1 MILFESDWKL
11 YPSAIPDFQT
21 TNKSFLRLAQVFK
34 SMGVKNNVFHLSLLN
49 PNLQGVDPFSDNLT
63 PQQKIEIGF
72 ECAQNPWYFFR
83 EVVRVPPQSGPLPV
97 RLRANRGNIALFWSF
112 FNHIDVALIQ
122 PRQTGKSVSTDCLMT
137 NITYMSTDNTTVTMI
152 TKDNDLR
159 RKNVDRLKKIR
170 DLLPKYLIVLGPDD
184 ADNQVEL
191 TYKVRKNS
199 YMTAVA
205 QNNESS
211 ANNVGRGLTSPILH
225 SDEGPFTGFIQFT
238 LPAALAAGT
247 AARNEAKLNGRPYGN
262 IFTTTAGKKDTKEG
276 KYMYDLI
283 HGGATWDERLA
294 YDSVG
299 EDDLRQRVL
308 KNCLGVPGQKKGMPK
323 RALFN
328 VTLSHK
334 QLGET
339 DEWLMEAIAN
349 SGGTPDQIDR
359 DFMNRWTSGSL
370 RSPLTTELNE
380 RILDSVK
387 PVQHMEFSAENYC
400 LNWFIP
406 EHQIAE
412 LMASGRFVAGL
423 DTSEAVGRDTIAL
436 VLLDVEDLS
445 VVATGTYNE
454 TNLIRFSHYLGNL
467 LIKYPTITLIPE
479 RKSTGGMI
487 VDYLILQLTKAGMDP
502 FKRIFNRIVE
512 EALVKKEEFQEL
524 QRGVTMRSENFYDT
538 RKSAFGFVTTADSR
552 TVLYTTILQNAAKNA
567 GGVVHSERLSSE
579 IRGLVVKND
588 RIDHSSSGH
597 DDHVIAWLLAHWMLT
612 QGRNLSHYGIEPGMV
627 MSALRNFS
635 DREETPQEIYQRE
648 MQQKLLYEAG
658 SLLDQLAVERDV
670 MILAKLEGRLRSL
683 SGRLVDD
690 GDTSY
695 VQTIDAAINESREN
709 REKLKR
715 LQSRGNSQVGGYRPM
730 DRNVGYGGGGGYG
743 SLPRGD
749 MNHRFSYA

>member
-1 MILFESDWKL
+1 MILFESDWQR
-11 YPSAIPDFQT
+11 YPSAIADFQT
-21 TNKSFLRLAQVFK
+21 SNKTFLRLAQVYK

-49 PNLQGVDPFSDNLT
+49 PDLQGVDPFSENLT
-63 PQQKIEIGF
+63 PQQKVAIGF

-83 EVVRVPPQSGPLPV
+83 EVVRVPPQSGPRPV
-97 RLRANRGNIALFWSF
+97 PLRANRGNIGLFWSF

-191 TYKVRKNS
+191 TYKTRKNS

-225 SDEGPFTGFIQFT
+225 SDEGPFTGFIHVT

-247 AARNEAKLNGRPYGN
+247 AARSEAKLNGRPYGN

-294 YDSVG
+294 FDSVS
-299 EDDLRQRVL
+299 EEDLRSRVL
-308 KNCLGVPGQKKGMPK
+308 KNCAGMPNQKKGSPK

-328 VTLSHK
+328 ITLSHK

-339 DEWLMEAIAN
+339 DDWLMEAIAN
-349 SGGTPDQIDR
+349 AGGTAETIDR

-370 RSPLTTELNE
+370 RSPLSTELNE
-380 RILDSVK
+380 RILNSVK
-387 PVQHMEFSAENYC
+387 PVQFMEFSSENYC
-400 LNWFIP
+400 LNWYIP
-406 EHQIAE
+406 ERDISRMME
-412 LMASGRFVAGL
+412 EGRFVAGL
-423 DTSEAVGRDTIAL
+423 DTSEAVGRDAIAM
-436 VLLDVEDLS
+436 VIIDVEDLS

-454 TNLIRFSHYLGNL
+454 TNLITFSHYLGKL
-467 LIKYPTITLIPE
+467 LIKYPNITLVPE

-487 VDYLILQLTKAGMDP
+487 VDYLILQLTNAGQDP

-512 EALVKKEEFQEL
+512 EAAFKKEEYQEL
-524 QRGVTMRSENFYDT
+524 QRPVTMRSESFYET
-538 RKSAFGFVTTADSR
+538 RKREFGFVTNADNR
-552 TVLYTTILQNAAKNA
+552 NLLYTTILQNAAKN
-567 GGVVHSERLSSE
+567 GGGAVHSERLSSE

-588 RIDHSSSGH
+588 RIDHANSGH
-597 DDHVIAWLLAHWMLT
+597 DDHVIAWLLAHWFIT
-612 QGRNLSHYGIEPGMV
+612 QARNLVHYGIDTGLV
-627 MSALRNFS
+627 MSALRIFA
-635 DREETPQEIYQRE
+635 DREETPQEIYNRE
-648 MQQKLLYEAG
+648 LQQKLLYEATQ
-658 SLLDQLAVERDV
+658 LLEQLNSERDV
-670 MILAKLEGRLRSL
+670 MVLAKLEGRLRSL

-715 LQSRGNSQVGGYRPM
+715 LQSRGPGGGMGGFRPM
-730 DRNVGYGGGGGYG
+730 DRQVGYGSGYG
-743 SLPRGD
+743 LPRSD